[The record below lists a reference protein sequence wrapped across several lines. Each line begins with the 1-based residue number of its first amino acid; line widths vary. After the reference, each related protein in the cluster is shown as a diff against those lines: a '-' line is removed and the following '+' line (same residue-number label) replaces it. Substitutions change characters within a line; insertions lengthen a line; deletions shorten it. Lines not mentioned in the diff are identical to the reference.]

1 MYDCF
6 VYQVAGMDIREQQ
19 YICITLDLTVGSSLM
34 LGCLGIDRQ
43 VKRQRAVYD
52 TAGDLSF
59 FTHLSQFCRIYGN
72 GHLGIYNLNCC

>member
-19 YICITLDLTVGSSLM
+19 YICIPLNLTVGCALM

-43 VKRQRAVYD
+43 VKRQRSVYD
-52 TAGDLSF
+52 TAGDLSYE
-59 FTHLSQFCRIYGN
+59 TPLAEVRDS
-72 GHLGIYNLNCC
+72 L

>member
-1 MYDCF
+1 
-6 VYQVAGMDIREQQ
+6 MDIREQQ
-19 YICITLDLTVGSSLM
+19 YICIPLNLTVGCALM

-43 VKRQRAVYD
+43 VKRQRSVYD

-59 FTHLSQFCRIYGN
+59 FAHLSQFCRIYGN